1 MSGKFCF
8 EPLVPNPE
16 ALIGANLKTWLN
28 ISCLEPPMLTKSN
41 FIKASP
47 VEIWMFRTWESVLL
61 EYMYIYVY
69 TSENA
74 ILLVSIINL

>member
-1 MSGKFCF
+1 MCCDSDLQLSNDLSKKISYIMSGKVCF

-28 ISCLEPPMLTKSN
+28 MSCLEPPMLTKSN

-47 VEIWMFRTWESVLL
+47 VEIWMFRT
-61 EYMYIYVY
+61 
-69 TSENA
+69 
-74 ILLVSIINL
+74 